1 MENKEDNLMLLG
13 FYVTTI
19 IVIYIFVE
27 YFK

>member
-1 MENKEDNLMLLG
+1 MENKDDNFMLLG
-13 FYVTTI
+13 FYITTI